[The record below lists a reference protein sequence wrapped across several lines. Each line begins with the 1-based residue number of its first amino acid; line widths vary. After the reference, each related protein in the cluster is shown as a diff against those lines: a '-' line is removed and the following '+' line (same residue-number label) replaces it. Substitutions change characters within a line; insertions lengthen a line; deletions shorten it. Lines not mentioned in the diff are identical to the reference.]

1 MKWPND
7 LYTTLGVK
15 VGGLVVT
22 TSTCGDLAVANVGLG
37 VDLDNPN
44 PTMCI
49 NELIRLHNEEFGTD
63 LEPIAYERF
72 FALVFNELER
82 IYKTVQAG
90 DLDYLY
96 DLYYKYWLHRWV
108 EFL

>member
-1 MKWPND
+1 MGVKWPND

-22 TSTCGDLAVANVGLG
+22 TSTCSEVAIANVGVG

-49 NELIRLHNEEFGTD
+49 NELIRLHNEEYQTN
-63 LEPIAYERF
+63 LETISYERF

-96 DLYYKYWLHRWV
+96 DLYYKYWLHR
-108 EFL
+108 